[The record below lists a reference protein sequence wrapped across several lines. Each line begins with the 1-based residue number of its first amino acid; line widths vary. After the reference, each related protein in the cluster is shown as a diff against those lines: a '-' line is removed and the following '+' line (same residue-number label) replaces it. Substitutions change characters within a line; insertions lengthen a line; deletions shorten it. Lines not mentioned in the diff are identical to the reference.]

1 MNMDRYNELQKMSID
16 ELKSIL
22 KANVKKSNNRLTR
35 LEKNS
40 IGTNA
45 NAYRWNE
52 KKVTKEDAL
61 YYNKQNNPRYSSA
74 VKGLTKN
81 ELLHRVTL
89 TENFL
94 EAHTSTIR
102 GINKA
107 YKQSY
112 ETFRDAYS
120 IKNITYEDYIDI
132 FESDN
137 LEHFKKNYYSVFV
150 KMFENVPDKNNM
162 DGIKRIIENSYGKT
176 LKEIDEQYS
185 KEYGKS
191 LIFDD
196 WN

>member
-1 MNMDRYNELQKMSID
+1 MDIERYRDLQKMSVE
-16 ELKSIL
+16 ELETIL
-22 KANVKKSNNRLTR
+22 KKNVKKANNRLSI
-35 LEKNS
+35 LEKQEK
-40 IGTNA
+40 GTNA
-45 NAYRWNE
+45 NAYRWTE

-61 YYNKQNNPRYSSA
+61 YYNKQKNPRYSST
-74 VKGLTKN
+74 VKGLSKN
-81 ELLHRVTL
+81 ELLHRVSL

-102 GINKA
+102 GINKS

-112 ETFRDAYS
+112 ETFKDAYS

-137 LEHFKKNYYSVFV
+137 LEHFKKNYYSVFA

-176 LKEIDEQYS
+176 LKEIDEQYN

-196 WN
+196 

>member
-1 MNMDRYNELQKMSID
+1 MNVDRYNELQKMSID

-45 NAYRWNE
+45 NAYRWTE
-52 KKVTKEDAL
+52 KKVPKEDAL
-61 YYNKQNNPRYSSA
+61 YYSKNRPRYSSKT
-74 VKGLTKN
+74 KGLSKN
-81 ELLHRVTL
+81 ELLHRISL

-94 EAHTSTIR
+94 EAGTSTIT
-102 GINKA
+102 GINKS

-112 ETFRDAYS
+112 ETFKEKYS
-120 IKNITYEDYIDI
+120 IENITYKDYVDI

-137 LEHFKKNYYSVFV
+137 LEHFKKNYYTVFA
-150 KMFENVPDKNNM
+150 KMFESVPDKNNM
-162 DGIKRIIENSYGKT
+162 DGIKRIIENSFGKT
-176 LKEIDEQYS
+176 LKEIDEQYNN
-185 KEYGKS
+185 EYGKS

-196 WN
+196 